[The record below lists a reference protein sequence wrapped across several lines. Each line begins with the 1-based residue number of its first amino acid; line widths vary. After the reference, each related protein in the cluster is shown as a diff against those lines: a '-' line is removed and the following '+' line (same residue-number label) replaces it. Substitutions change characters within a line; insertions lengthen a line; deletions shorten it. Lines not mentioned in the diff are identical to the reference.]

1 MPQKQP
7 ACRLPIPDL
16 SLPAYAA
23 IDPRLA
29 WWLAFTALLAATWLV
44 YLPGLTGGWLLDD
57 YGNLVNNGGLAMS
70 NLNWQALWHAMW
82 SFKAGPL
89 GRPISLAGF
98 ALERYFFGL
107 DPYVFKTTN
116 LAIHLLNT
124 ALFIGFTRALLEAW
138 RRRHAPAVSPRRIVW
153 VALGSGTLWALH
165 PVNLTSILYAVQRET
180 ALAATFT
187 LAGLWVYVVIR
198 KRLALTPWTLVLLGT
213 TVGLFGLLGTYTKE
227 TGALLPVFTLL
238 LEFTVLRFADPDGRR
253 RPLLIVLYAFILI
266 VPAVAGLLWL
276 LPGITTHGY
285 LGREFNLG
293 ERLLTEGRV
302 VVFYL
307 GLILG
312 PRLSAMTLYHDD
324 FVIST
329 GLLSPP
335 TTLLSF
341 LLLGALLALALWQVR
356 RRPLFALGTLW
367 FFAAQIL
374 TSTIFPL
381 EIAFEHRLY
390 LAAWGIILAL
400 MSLVFLEPLRIPL
413 RLPRWHPRQWPRF
426 GAIFVVMLA
435 MALGLA
441 TAARAMHWSSNL
453 MLARWSAKNH
463 PDSPRGTYLLSRIYT
478 NLALEGKPQF
488 IAPAFAASERAA
500 RVYGAGLDPWV
511 AMVLLAAQTGRRI
524 DPAWF
529 KGMIRTVAE
538 RPFTVSDV
546 NAIEAL
552 VSCITRQQCRVPR
565 TDMQRLFSA
574 IYHSPHIRRLGMNYA
589 NVLVTEANYIGYSS
603 AAQRAKSAPLLQRA
617 ANLMPTTPQY
627 QVNVFNIALTDG
639 KLALARKMLHRVE
652 RLNRLGKLDL
662 TVARMRRR
670 LAAHTHAAAP
680 ASNGPH

>member
-1 MPQKQP
+1 MPQQQP
-7 ACRLPIPDL
+7 ARHPSVPDL
-16 SLPAYAA
+16 PPPAYAA

-29 WWLAFTALLAATWLV
+29 WWLAFAAVLAATWLV

-57 YGNLVNNGGLAMS
+57 YGNIVNNGGLAMS
-70 NLNWQALWHAMW
+70 SLSWQALWHAMW
-82 SFKAGPL
+82 SFDAGPL
-89 GRPISLAGF
+89 GRPLSLASF

-124 ALFIGFTRALLEAW
+124 ALFIGFTRALLRAW
-138 RRRHAPAVSPRRIVW
+138 RRRHAPAVSLRRIDW
-153 VALGSGTLWALH
+153 IALGIGALWALH

-187 LAGLWVYVVIR
+187 LAGLWAYVAIR
-198 KRLALTPWTLVLLGT
+198 KRLALTPRTLVLLGA
-213 TVGLFGLLGTYTKE
+213 TVGLFGLLGTYVKE

-238 LEFTVLRFADPDGRR
+238 LELTVLRFADPDGRR
-253 RPLLIVLYAFILI
+253 RPLLIALYAFILI
-266 VPAVAGLLWL
+266 APAVAGLLWL
-276 LPGITTHGY
+276 LPGITAHGY
-285 LGREFNLG
+285 LGREFGLG

-324 FVIST
+324 FAIST

-341 LLLGALLALALWQVR
+341 LLIATLFALALWQIR
-356 RRPLFALGTLW
+356 RRPLFALGILW
-367 FFAAQIL
+367 FFVAQVL

-390 LAAWGIILAL
+390 LAAWGIILTL

-413 RLPRWHPRQWPRF
+413 RLPRRHPQHLPRL
-426 GAIFVVMLA
+426 GVIFVVMLTL
-435 MALGLA
+435 ALGLT

-453 MLARWSAKNH
+453 MLARWTAKNH

-478 NLALEGKPQF
+478 NLALDGKTRF
-488 IAPAFAASERAA
+488 IAPAFAASEKAA

-552 VSCITRQQCRVPR
+552 VSCITRHQCRVPR
-565 TDMQRLFSA
+565 THMLRLFTA
-574 IYHSPHIRRLGMNYA
+574 VYHSPHIRQLGMNYA
-589 NVLVTEANYIGYSS
+589 NVLVTEANYIGYAS
-603 AAQRAKSAPLLQRA
+603 ATQRARSAPLLKKA
-617 ANLMPTTPQY
+617 ANLMSTTPQY
-627 QVNVFNIALTDG
+627 QINVFNIALRDD
-639 KLALARKMLHRVE
+639 KPVLARKMLQRVE
-652 RLNRLGKLDL
+652 RLNRLGRLDL
-662 TVARMRRR
+662 TVAHMRRR
-670 LAAHTHAAAP
+670 LATHTRAP
-680 ASNGPH
+680 ASSGPH